1 MKLFQKLLLA
11 PAALGLLA
19 PVAANAADVNIAGLS
34 QYGTEEQV
42 TSITQFSDV
51 QPTDWAYQAL
61 SNLIERYGCVAGYPN
76 GTYRGNRAMTRYEAA
91 ALLNACLDRITE
103 VTDELKRLMKE
114 FERELAVLRGRVDGL
129 EARVGELEA
138 TQFSTTTKLRGQSTF
153 VLGANSFGGTQYPNP
168 VAVQRPG
175 RAPSGLTR
183 NPDQIGSESSPV
195 GTNSLSLYGDEVG
208 TTQYLKRQFGATT
221 FNYDLRLNLDTS
233 FTGKDLL
240 RTTLRGGNFWSSSNA
255 YANGL
260 TTLEVAVNE
269 PTSPNVVEVNR
280 LFYNFPVGKEFSVTV
295 GGLVRMDD
303 AGMIGMWPSV
313 YPADTILDFFTFAG
327 APGTYNT
334 NGLGSGAGI
343 SWNNVLGAK
352 GWTLSTNYV
361 AINGNVGNPNQGGIM
376 TDGSSSTSVTQL
388 GFTGEKAPLVGGS
401 AWGIAA
407 AYTYSQNLEIASGT
421 LLALYASDGG
431 VGTSTSN
438 NVGISGYWIPT
449 QAGWIPSVST
459 GWGISTFNPKD
470 NSLTINGNTY
480 RPNIS
485 PQASSW
491 YVGLQWPDAFTKGND
506 LGVAVGQ
513 APFITRNGGGDHSK
527 VWGTNGNL
535 DSNYMWEWWY
545 KFQVSD
551 NINVTPALYYI
562 NNYGGQ
568 IGRINYSNGSYSASN
583 NLFGGLVKTTFK
595 F

>member
-1 MKLFQKLLLA
+1 
-11 PAALGLLA
+11 
-19 PVAANAADVNIAGLS
+19 
-34 QYGTEEQV
+34 
-42 TSITQFSDV
+42 
-51 QPTDWAYQAL
+51 
-61 SNLIERYGCVAGYPN
+61 
-76 GTYRGNRAMTRYEAA
+76 MTRYEAA

-138 TQFSTTTKLRGQSTF
+138 TQFSTTTKLRGQTTF

-168 VAVQRPG
+168 VSVHTPG
-175 RAPSGLTR
+175 RAPYGISM
-183 NPDQIGSESSPV
+183 NPNQIGTSNLPAV
-195 GTNSLSLYGDEVG
+195 GAPASQYGDEIG
-208 TTQYLKRQFGATT
+208 TSQYNRRDFGATT
-221 FNYDLRLNLDTS
+221 FNYDVRLNLDTS

-240 RTTLRGGNFWSSSNA
+240 RTTLRGGNFWGSDNA

-269 PTSPNVVEVNR
+269 PTTPNVVEINR
-280 LFYNFPVGKEFSVTV
+280 LFYNFPVGKDFSVTA
-295 GGLVRMDD
+295 GARVRMDD

-343 SWNNVLGAK
+343 TWNNVLGAK

-361 AINGNVGNPNQGGIM
+361 AVDGNVGNPNQGGIM
-376 TDGSSSTSVTQL
+376 TQGSNSTSVTQL
-388 GFTGEKAPLVGGS
+388 GYTGGKAPLVGGS

-421 LLALYASDGG
+421 PLAMAYSVDGFREG
-431 VGTSTSN
+431 SSSN
-438 NVGISGYWIPT
+438 NFGLSGYWVPENT
-449 QAGWIPSVST
+449 GWIPSVSA
-459 GWGISTFNPKD
+459 GWGISTFIQAEKPVP
-470 NSLTINGNTY
+470 NT
-480 RPNIS
+480 S
-485 PQASSW
+485 APQANSW
-491 YVGLQWPDAFTKGND
+491 YIGMQWPDTFVKGND
-506 LGVAVGQ
+506 LGMAVGQ
-513 APFITRNGGGDHSK
+513 APFITRNGGGNHSK
-527 VWGTNGNL
+527 NWGTQGNL

-551 NINVTPALYYI
+551 NITVTPALYYI

-568 IGRINYSNGSYSASN
+568 VGRVNYSNGSYTASN
-583 NLFGGLVKTTFK
+583 NVFGGLVKTTFK

>member
-138 TQFSTTTKLRGQSTF
+138 TQFSTTTKLRGQATF

-168 VAVQRPG
+168 VSVHTPG
-175 RAPSGLTR
+175 RAPYGISM
-183 NPDQIGSESSPV
+183 NPNQIGTSNLPAV
-195 GTNSLSLYGDEVG
+195 GAPASQYGDEIG
-208 TTQYLKRQFGATT
+208 TSQYNRRDFGATT
-221 FNYDLRLNLDTS
+221 FNYDVRLNLDTS

-240 RTTLRGGNFWSSSNA
+240 RTTLRGGNFWGSDNA

-269 PTSPNVVEVNR
+269 PTTPNVVEINR
-280 LFYNFPVGKEFSVTV
+280 LFYNFPVGKDFSVTA
-295 GGLVRMDD
+295 GARVRMDD

-343 SWNNVLGAK
+343 TWNDVLGAK

-361 AINGNVGNPNQGGIM
+361 AVDGNVGNPNQGGIM
-376 TDGSSSTSVTQL
+376 TQGSNSTSVTQL
-388 GFTGEKAPLVGGS
+388 GYTGGKAPLVGGS

-421 LLALYASDGG
+421 PLAMAYSVDGFREG
-431 VGTSTSN
+431 SSSN
-438 NVGISGYWIPT
+438 NFGLSGYWVPENT
-449 QAGWIPSVST
+449 GWIPSVSA
-459 GWGISTFNPKD
+459 GWGISTFIQAEKPVP
-470 NSLTINGNTY
+470 NT
-480 RPNIS
+480 S
-485 PQASSW
+485 APQANSW
-491 YVGLQWPDAFTKGND
+491 YIGMQWPDTFVKGND
-506 LGVAVGQ
+506 LGMAVGQ
-513 APFITRNGGGDHSK
+513 APFITRNGGGNHSK
-527 VWGTNGNL
+527 NWGTQGNL

-551 NINVTPALYYI
+551 NITVTPALYYI

-568 IGRINYSNGSYSASN
+568 VGRVNYSNGSYTASN
-583 NLFGGLVKTTFK
+583 NVFGGLVKTTFK